1 MRVLVLGATGYV
13 GSRLVPA
20 LLARGDEVVAASSSA
35 PAPGRF
41 AWGSDVTWT
50 QCDATVPSDVA
61 TAVEGVDAVCY
72 LVHSL
77 DVRGFGERDRVAA
90 RTVRDGVDA
99 AGTARLVYLSGLV
112 PEGPREDLSAHLASR
127 LEVEEVLL
135 GSRASTLSLRAGVVI
150 GAGST
155 SFEVVRQVADL
166 LVVQPVPDWM
176 RTRVQPVAVSDAV
189 RALVEAVG
197 DDGLGGRTGAVD
209 VGGPDVLPYPE
220 LLASYARAA
229 RLPRVRVAVPVAPEP
244 LVSLAAAGL
253 VRAPFHTVTA
263 LVESLRHDM
272 VCRPDAT
279 WQPVDGRPLLGVA
292 DAVRRALDPQG
303 GTPEAPLPSD
313 PTWTRDRTRWLEG
326 LRAPATVRAG
336 AGLARHRL
344 RSLLGR

>member
-20 LLARGDEVVAASSSA
+20 LLGRGHSVVAASSSPPD
-35 PAPGRF
+35 PARF
-41 AWGSDVTWT
+41 AWGGEVGWA
-50 QCDATVPSDVA
+50 QCDATRPSEV
-61 TAVEGVDAVCY
+61 TAALDGVDAVCY

-77 DVRGFGERDRVAA
+77 DGRGFGDRDRAA
-90 RTVRDGVDA
+90 AETVRDAVDA

-112 PEGPREDLSAHLASR
+112 PEGPRDDLSAHLASR

-135 GSRASTLSLRAGVVI
+135 GSTSSSLSLRAGVVI

-197 DDGLGGRTGAVD
+197 ADGLGTRTGAVD
-209 VGGPDVLPYPE
+209 VGGPDVLLYPD
-220 LLASYARAA
+220 LLDAYARAA
-229 RLPRVRVAVPVAPEP
+229 RLPRVRVVVPLAPAP
-244 LVSLAAAGL
+244 VVSLATAGL

-272 VCRPDAT
+272 VCRPAAT

-313 PTWTRDRTRWLEG
+313 PAWTRERTRWLEG

-344 RSLLGR
+344 RSILGR